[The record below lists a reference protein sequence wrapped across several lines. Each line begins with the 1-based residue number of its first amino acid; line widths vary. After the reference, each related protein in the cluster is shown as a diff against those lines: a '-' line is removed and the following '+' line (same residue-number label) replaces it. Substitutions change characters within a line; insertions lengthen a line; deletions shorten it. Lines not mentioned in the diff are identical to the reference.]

1 MKYSE
6 AIDAFFRAPP
16 PDAPA
21 PRTDADP
28 TPSRRLRD
36 AIEPIAMVSVWSP
49 EAHDRYGALGLD
61 FLAGYVFSRA
71 APLGIAPT
79 PVVVGAFGVFSPA
92 VVGSAYETGLTTC
105 SHAEI
110 LAAREEGT
118 IAAFHRLLGEPD
130 RDVELVVSA
139 MRRGLERAEPTGRA
153 LYAGHSALDWPG
165 DAWGRLWLAT
175 TLLREYRGDGHL
187 AACVAAG
194 LDAVAMNLLTEAHVG
209 LQDRSY
215 TASRG
220 WTEAEIAAS
229 VDGLADRGLVDRHGV
244 ITDRGRTLRDAIEA
258 ATEESVAG
266 VVDEIGGEIGGLD
279 AVAERC
285 ALWSEAIIAA
295 GVFPPDPFKRAAG

>member
-1 MKYSE
+1 MEYSE
-6 AIDAFFRAPP
+6 AVDIFFRHPPTEAPG
-16 PDAPA
+16 

-36 AIEPIAMVSVWSP
+36 AIEPIAMVSVWAP
-49 EAHDRYGALGLD
+49 EAHERYGALGLD
-61 FLAGYVFSRA
+61 FLSGYVFGRA

-92 VVGSAYETGLTTC
+92 VVGSAYETGLASC
-105 SHAEI
+105 SHAEV

-118 IAAFHRLLGEPD
+118 VAGLHRLLGAPD
-130 RDVELVVSA
+130 RDVELVVA
-139 MRRGLERAEPTGRA
+139 AIRRGLERAEPTGRA

-209 LQDRSY
+209 LTDRSY

-220 WTEAEIAAS
+220 WTEAEIGAS
-229 VDGLADRGLVDRHGV
+229 VERLTDRGVLDAHGA
-244 ITDRGRTLRDAIEA
+244 ITDAGRTLRDAVEA
-258 ATEESVAG
+258 ATEESVAT
-266 VVDEIGGEIGGLD
+266 VVDEIGGEIGGLG
-279 AVAERC
+279 AVADRC
-285 ALWSEAIIAA
+285 ASWSETIIAGGA
-295 GVFPPDPFKRAAG
+295 FPPDPFKRAAG